1 MSVRAS
7 DVDSYARVSRAFPAW
22 LRRNFRGDRL
32 TREMAYH
39 LVMSVNPVGVE
50 FMPVAVLAGS
60 IDATTAETEESLR
73 RLESRGFLRYD
84 HETEFI
90 WIIEQAAW
98 QVNVGNTKNQDAMV
112 RRLIR
117 PAFAVPNFWPEFM
130 AKYVTNLRLN
140 LLGFT
145 SDNLTENSSENSS
158 DKGSVNLGVTQD
170 AGYRIQDAASATPRE
185 EHPQPQPQPP
195 QAYRTEGRDPWPEQ
209 ASAPALDAYLA
220 ELRKTAM
227 EPQGDVIEPFERAA
241 VYLRDRMG
249 RDPSTIPATLTA
261 IVALAAKTHE
271 FRRHPKYG
279 DLFLRPNAVMGRR
292 VGSPDGLGC
301 DVKLPEWINKLA
313 ADKPKPAAPRPP
325 PQPEPTPEETEA
337 TMTAAQLRK
346 RADDAVTSSLRLP
359 KGDKFETMLLAR
371 AERCRKRADELDA
384 AEAINATTAS

>member
-145 SDNLTENSSENSS
+145 SDNLTENSFGNSS
-158 DKGSVNLGVTQD
+158 DKGSVNLGITQD

-185 EHPQPQPQPP
+185 EQPQPQPP
-195 QAYRTEGRDPWPEQ
+195 QAYRAEGRDPWPEQ

-227 EPQGDVIEPFERAA
+227 EPQGDVVEPFERAA
-241 VYLRDRMG
+241 IYLRDRMG
-249 RDPSTIPATLTA
+249 RDPSTIPATLSA
-261 IVALAAKTHE
+261 IVALAAKTPE
-271 FRRHPKYG
+271 FRKHPKHG
-279 DLFLRPNAVMGRR
+279 DLFLRPSAVMGRR
-292 VGSPDGLGC
+292 IGSPDNLGV
-301 DVKLPEWINKLA
+301 DVKIPEWLNRLA
-313 ADKPKPAAPRPP
+313 AEKPRPVHRPQVLARDTFVP
-325 PQPEPTPEETEA
+325 PTDEEKAEIA
-337 TMTAAQLRK
+337 KLMADTAAMLKAK
-346 RADDAVTSSLRLP
+346 RSSHVSHA
-359 KGDKFETMLLAR
+359 GG
-371 AERCRKRADELDA
+371 
-384 AEAINATTAS
+384 AT